1 MAAALSKL
9 LRRRL
14 RGGGHRLLPSRP
26 STSAASQPPPPPP
39 SAATPPPP
47 GAGKE
52 AGAWSK
58 LFLFAPG
65 AITFG
70 LGSWQLFRRQEKI
83 EMLDYRTRRLEM
95 EPIAW
100 NQMAPSDLSAGVDPA
115 TPEFRRI
122 VCEGDFDEERSVFV
136 GPRSRSISGVTENG
150 YYVVTP
156 LIPRP
161 SEHGSSWPPIL
172 VNRGWVPRDWRD
184 KNVQDHQG
192 VREVPEY
199 KEADKKTDGKG
210 SWWKFWSN
218 SKEPEQSCEIEK
230 PVKPPV
236 RVLGVIRGSEKPSI
250 FVPANE
256 PSVGQWFYVDVPMIA
271 RACGLPE
278 NTIYIEDIN
287 EDVSPTN
294 PYPVPKDVSTLIHHS
309 VMPHD
314 HLKYTVTWYTLSAAV
329 TFMAAKRIKA
339 KKLKFP
345 LLQKDMFD
353 NLSTASSS
361 LRQ

>member
-1 MAAALSKL
+1 
-9 LRRRL
+9 
-14 RGGGHRLLPSRP
+14 
-26 STSAASQPPPPPP
+26 
-39 SAATPPPP
+39 
-47 GAGKE
+47 
-52 AGAWSK
+52 
-58 LFLFAPG
+58 
-65 AITFG
+65 
-70 LGSWQLFRRQEKI
+70 
-83 EMLDYRTRRLEM
+83 MLDYRTRRLEM

-161 SEHGSSWPPIL
+161 SEHGSSWPPIF

-339 KKLKFP
+339 KKVKL
-345 LLQKDMFD
+345 
-353 NLSTASSS
+353 
-361 LRQ
+361 